1 MSRRWGDGKTTR
13 VSYLFRD
20 GSLRAAVGSVIRQPA
35 ARCAVS
41 LCGLL
46 LCWVVNS
53 LFSSFSLL
61 VFSRLFHETCS
72 QVSELSLNLEVSF

>member
-1 MSRRWGDGKTTR
+1 MSRHWGDGKMVQ

-20 GSLRAAVGSVIRQPA
+20 GSLRAAVGSVIRQPSA
-35 ARCAVS
+35 HCAVS

-53 LFSSFSLL
+53 LFSFSLL

-72 QVSELSLNLEVSF
+72 QASALSLNLEVSF